1 MFENYDIN
9 ALFDIEPFS
18 LLQNDKEIF
27 YSHYLESLC
36 SFHYQN
42 CKEYKKILNAFGYN
56 LDSKNID
63 FITNFMDGTNVTS
76 KKDSINS
83 TLSPTHHPINSIE
96 SYPFLPVRLFKEYDL
111 KSIDSKEILKT
122 MTSSGTS
129 GQSVSKIYLDK
140 KTSSLQTKALTKIM
154 QSFLGKN
161 RLPMIIIDSENL
173 LKNRAMFSAR
183 GAGVLGFS
191 MFGSD
196 KIYALDSE
204 MKLKLDSINAFLAK
218 HKGEK
223 ILLFGFTFIIWLHF
237 VSELQRL
244 GIRLNIKNGVL
255 IHGGG
260 WKKILNLAVSKD
272 AFKATLR
279 DLCGIESVHDYY
291 GMVEQTGSI
300 FVECE
305 RGHLHAS
312 IFSDIITRRSVD
324 FSPCDIGEMGI
335 LEVISLLP
343 HSYPGHLLLSEDL
356 GSILGVDNCPCGRKG
371 KYFEIKGRIKN
382 AEIRGCSDTY
392 QG

>member
-1 MFENYDIN
+1 MTNIFEISPY
-9 ALFDIEPFS
+9 S
-18 LLQNDKEIF
+18 LPQSEKEKL
-27 YSHYLESLC
+27 YLGYLESLC
-36 SFHYQN
+36 MNYYKN
-42 CKEYKKILNAFGYN
+42 CKEYKKILDAFGYK
-56 LDSKNID
+56 LDS
-63 FITNFMDGTNVTS
+63 ITN
-76 KKDSINS
+76 
-83 TLSPTHHPINSIE
+83 IE
-96 SYPFLPVRLFKEYDL
+96 SFPFLPVRLFKEFDL
-111 KSIDSKEILKT
+111 KCVIDSNITKT

-129 GQSVSKIYLDK
+129 SQKHSKIFLDK
-140 KTSSLQTKALTKIM
+140 ETASFQTRALTKIM

-161 RLPMIIIDSENL
+161 RLPMIIIDSQAL

-196 KIYALDSE
+196 RIYALDDK
-204 MKLKLDSINAFLAK
+204 MRLKLDSINAFLQK

-237 VSELQRL
+237 VSELRRL
-244 GIRLNIKNGVL
+244 GIRLDLQDSIL

-272 AFKATLR
+272 EFKATLR
-279 DLCGIESVHDYY
+279 NLAGIESIHDYY

-305 RGHLHAS
+305 CGNLHAS
-312 IFSDIITRRSVD
+312 IFSDVITRHASD
-324 FSPCDIGEMGI
+324 FRICDIGEVGI

-343 HSYPGHLLLSEDL
+343 RSYPGALLLSEDL
-356 GSILGVDNCPCGRKG
+356 GVILGVDSCPCGRKG
-371 KYFEIKGRIKN
+371 KYFEVKGRVKN
-382 AEIRGCSDTY
+382 AEMRGCSDTY